1 MPDLNEGE
9 ISLTLG
15 DDTYTLRP
23 TLNAI
28 RTLSRAHGGLRPAL
42 QTLFNQDFDG
52 VVSIIKIGAGV
63 PDRDEKALAAKV
75 YAAGMNDATLMPLV
89 EYLKVLMNGGKPP
102 PPDDAPPTE
111 ETEGN
116 A

>member
-9 ISLTLG
+9 VSITLG
-15 DDTYTLRP
+15 DDTYILRP

-42 QTLFNQDFDG
+42 QTLFNQEFDG
-52 VVSIIKIGAGV
+52 VVSIIKIGAGI

-89 EYLKVLMNGGKPP
+89 DYLKILLNGGKNPP
-102 PPDDAPPTE
+102 ADDALPTE
-111 ETEGN
+111 EAEGN

>member
-1 MPDLNEGE
+1 MANLNDGE
-9 ISLTLG
+9 VSLALG
-15 DDTYTLRP
+15 DDTYILRP

-42 QTLFNQDFDG
+42 QTLFNQEFDG

-89 EYLKVLMNGGKPP
+89 EYLKVLMNGGKAP
-102 PPDDAPPTE
+102 PPDDAPPAE
-111 ETEGN
+111 EPEGN

>member
-1 MPDLNEGE
+1 MANLNDGE
-9 ISLTLG
+9 VSLTLG
-15 DDTYTLRP
+15 DETYILRP

-42 QTLFNQDFDG
+42 QTLFNQEFDG

-102 PPDDAPPTE
+102 PPDDAPPAE
-111 ETEGN
+111 EPEGN